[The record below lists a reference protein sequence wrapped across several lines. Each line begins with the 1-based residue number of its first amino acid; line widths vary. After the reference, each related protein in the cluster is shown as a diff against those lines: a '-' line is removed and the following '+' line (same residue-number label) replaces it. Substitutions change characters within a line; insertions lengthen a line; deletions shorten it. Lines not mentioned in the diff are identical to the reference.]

1 MSKTIPFFT
10 LSRQPKKLE
19 GDIRKAI
26 ERVLKS
32 GRFIGGEEVEAFE
45 QEFCD
50 WLGAKYG
57 VSVACGF
64 DAIKLSLMAL
74 GIGKGDE
81 VITSAHGCPAT
92 PMAIKAAGATPVF
105 VDCNEH
111 DVIEPSAIE
120 GVLTKRTKAIVPVHL
135 YGMPCNMTAIMRIAR
150 KYKLKVVE
158 DCAQAHGAMWNA
170 KKIGLFGDVACFSF
184 YPTKNLGA
192 LGDAGI
198 AVTASKNIAE
208 KIRQLANYG
217 EISRFKSAFFGVN
230 SRMDTLQAAIL
241 REKLKY
247 LDQFIARR
255 REIAQKYHPRLRGL
269 DIKIPTDPP
278 KGIHV
283 FHLYVVHLKN
293 RDAVMK
299 KLQKAGVGCDVHYP
313 IPLHLLGAFNEGRYK
328 KGDFPN
334 AEESAQSA
342 LSLPMYPELN
352 DSEVDYVVEAL
363 ARAICGNAPRARD

>member
-10 LSRQPKKLE
+10 LSRQPRKLE

-50 WLGAKYG
+50 WLGAKYA

-74 GIGKGDE
+74 GIGNGDE

-111 DVIEPSAIE
+111 DVIEPATIE
-120 GVLTKRTKAIVPVHL
+120 RVLTRRTKAIVPVHL
-135 YGMPCNMTAIMRIAR
+135 YGMPCDMTAIMRIAR

-158 DCAQAHGAMWNA
+158 DCAQAHGAIWNA
-170 KKIGLFGDVACFSF
+170 KKVGLFGDVACFSF

-198 AVTASKNIAE
+198 VVTASKKIAE
-208 KIRQLANYG
+208 KVRQLANYG
-217 EISRFKSAFFGVN
+217 EISRFNSATFGVN
-230 SRMDTLQAAIL
+230 SRMDALQAAIL

-247 LDQFIARR
+247 LNQFIARR
-255 REIAQKYHPRLRGL
+255 REIAHRYQKRLAIL
-269 DIKIPTDPP
+269 AIKFPTDPP
-278 KGIHV
+278 KGVHA
-283 FHLYVVHLKN
+283 FHLYVVHLKD

-299 KLQKAGVGCDVHYP
+299 RLQKARVGCDVHYP

-334 AEESAQSA
+334 AEKSAQTA
-342 LSLPMYPELN
+342 LSLPMYPELS
-352 DSEVDYVVEAL
+352 DAEVDYVMEVLIKAIKRNS
-363 ARAICGNAPRARD
+363 ARN